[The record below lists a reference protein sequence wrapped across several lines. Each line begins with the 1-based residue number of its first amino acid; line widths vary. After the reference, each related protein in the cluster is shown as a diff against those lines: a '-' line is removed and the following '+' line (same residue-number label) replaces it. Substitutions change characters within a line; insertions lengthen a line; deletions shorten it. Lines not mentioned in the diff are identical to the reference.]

1 MSIVMEIGGI
11 TATYTAGAWSSKD
24 EQSDAVID
32 MLNVMMTEQPGPSG
46 ADPYP
51 ALTRAQDIARHLH
64 GRITDEGKPPA
75 FDPKVIY

>member
-1 MSIVMEIGGI
+1 MITMEVGGI
-11 TATYTAGAWSSKD
+11 TATYRDGAWSSKAQD
-24 EQSDAVID
+24 ADAVID
-32 MLNVMMTEQPGPSG
+32 TLNAMMHEQPGPSG

-51 ALTRAQDIARHLH
+51 ALTLAQDIARALH